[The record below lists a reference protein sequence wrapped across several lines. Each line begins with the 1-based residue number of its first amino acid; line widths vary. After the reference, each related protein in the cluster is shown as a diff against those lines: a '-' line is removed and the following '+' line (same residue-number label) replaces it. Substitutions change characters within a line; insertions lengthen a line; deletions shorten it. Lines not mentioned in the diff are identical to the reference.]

1 MAPEHRGYHVDA
13 CEPAVVTRVASD
25 RMPTHGLHLASANLS
40 SAPELLLRPRRLQAD
55 RRSLHRG
62 SWRGCHLPSGPASI
76 SDAGLK
82 QLGNRSLIRLEQ
94 FIRPLQPCQSFGQRL
109 DLLIM
114 RLDFLLDCGDL
125 VAQPLVERIDRI
137 HLAIF
142 LKDRRPVAIVLERS
156 GSAPY

>member
-1 MAPEHRGYHVDA
+1 MAPENGGYHVDP
-13 CEPAVVTRVASD
+13 CEPAVSARRRAS
-25 RMPTHGLHLASANLS
+25 GLHFAAANLS
-40 SAPELLLRPRRLQAD
+40 AAPELLLRPRCLQAD
-55 RRSLHRG
+55 RCSLHRG
-62 SWRGCHLPSGPASI
+62 RWRGCHLPSGTAPI
-76 SDAGLK
+76 SYAGLK

-94 FIRPLQPCQSFGQRL
+94 FTRPLKPCQSFGQRL

-114 RLDFLLDCGDL
+114 RLDFLPDCGDL

-142 LKDRRPVAIVLERS
+142 LKDRRPVVIVLECS